1 MNQQRGRDTVWNRCV
16 FLFGTGVLCVPWR
29 PFNYVFVFLSYG
41 PVQTMVCF
49 SQPFHPPP
57 ILLAPCHPF
66 SKASLLPSSQNSWLA
81 EPFIHP
87 SCCILSETNSFLG
100 SLQLWTMPRPS
111 TGPGVLQDRRVVVE
125 VEGKLGRE
133 QLLTPLVAAGF
144 GKSHSFIKQIE
155 MRKMTIGKCQI
166 A

>member
-1 MNQQRGRDTVWNRCV
+1 
-16 FLFGTGVLCVPWR
+16 
-29 PFNYVFVFLSYG
+29 
-41 PVQTMVCF
+41 
-49 SQPFHPPP
+49 
-57 ILLAPCHPF
+57 
-66 SKASLLPSSQNSWLA
+66 
-81 EPFIHP
+81 
-87 SCCILSETNSFLG
+87 
-100 SLQLWTMPRPS
+100 MPRPS

-144 GKSHSFIKQIE
+144 GESHSFIKQIE